1 MCLLCF
7 QNFSFLQIM
16 EDTLKLFIFEAYCH
30 MIFTE
35 FHVLIIQI
43 KQHFWIWF
51 VFLIGLVCHI
61 WSPDYFKS
69 SILTVSLF
77 MASCQRRKVFFQL
90 KIGRTLRLPD
100 FLLEMYSHTHLPYS
114 FWSYQSFRTVLKL
127 KRSNGIFLSKKLECI
142 IKSPLLGIKI

>member
-16 EDTLKLFIFEAYCH
+16 ENTLKLFIFGSLLSHDFY
-30 MIFTE
+30 
-35 FHVLIIQI
+35 
-43 KQHFWIWF
+43 WISC
-51 VFLIGLVCHI
+51 VDNSDQATFLNMVCISYWPMCHI
-61 WSPDYFKS
+61 WSPDYFKVPS
-69 SILTVSLF
+69 LTVSLF

-114 FWSYQSFRTVLKL
+114 FWSYQSFRNSIETEEKQWYIPQQETGVYY
-127 KRSNGIFLSKKLECI
+127 
-142 IKSPLLGIKI
+142 